1 MIGRHLAHR
10 AALTAAVGCSFL
22 LALSA
27 AAPAALAAELKV
39 MSTVA
44 LTATLDDL
52 KPKFESA
59 TGHKL
64 TIVYSVIA
72 DLKKRI
78 QEGETTDVMFLSR
91 AALDDLQT
99 QGKVASGSIVN
110 VASSSVAIAVRAGA
124 PKPDISTSDAL
135 KRTLLAGKSIVYADP
150 AKGGA
155 SGVHFAKVLEKLAIA
170 DQMKSK
176 TILVPRAQAAEVVS
190 KGEAELG
197 VAMASEIVPITGAQL
212 VGPLPGDLGM
222 VLVFSAGVGAASKDA
237 TAAKALIEFVTGPTG
252 AAALKATGMG
262 PA

>member
-1 MIGRHLAHR
+1 MVRRGIAHWTVLM
-10 AALTAAVGCSFL
+10 AAIGCSLL
-22 LALSA
+22 LALYA
-27 AAPAALAAELKV
+27 GAPVALAGELKV

-44 LTATLDDL
+44 LSATLDDL

-59 TGHKL
+59 SGHKV

-78 QEGETTDVMFLSR
+78 QDGEKADVMLLSR

-110 VASSSVAIAVRAGA
+110 VASSSVAIATRVGA

-155 SGVHFAKVLEKLAIA
+155 SGVHFAKVLERLAIA
-170 DQMKSK
+170 DEMRPK
-176 TILVPRAQAAEVVS
+176 TILVPGAQAAEVVS

-197 VAMASEIVPITGAQL
+197 VAMASEIVPIAGAQL
-212 VGPLPGDLGM
+212 IGPLPGDLGM
-222 VLVFSAGVGAASKDA
+222 VLVFAAGIGSMSTESA
-237 TAAKALIEFVTGPTG
+237 AAKALVQFITGPAG
-252 AAALKATGMG
+252 SGVLKSKGLD

>member
-1 MIGRHLAHR
+1 MIGRRLAHR
-10 AALTAAVGCSFL
+10 TAMTAAIACSLL
-22 LALSA
+22 LALTV
-27 AAPAALAAELKV
+27 AAPAALAADLKI

-44 LTATLDDL
+44 LTAVLDDL

-78 QEGETTDVMFLSR
+78 QDGETADVMFLSR

-99 QGKVASGSIVN
+99 QGKVAAGSIVN

-124 PKPDISTSDAL
+124 PKPDISTGDAL
-135 KRTLLAGKSIVYADP
+135 KRTLLAGKSVVYADP

-170 DQMKSK
+170 DEMKSK
-176 TILVPRAQAAEVVS
+176 TTLVPGAQAADVVS

-197 VAMASEIVPITGAQL
+197 VAMASEIVPVTGAQL

-222 VLVFSAGVGAASKDA
+222 VLVFSGGIGTASKDS
-237 TAAKALIEFVTGPTG
+237 TAAKALIQFITSPDG
-252 AAALKATGMG
+252 AAVLKSTGLD

>member
-1 MIGRHLAHR
+1 MVRRQVPQCTAM
-10 AALTAAVGCSFL
+10 TAAIGCSLL
-22 LALSA
+22 LALCA
-27 AAPAALAAELKV
+27 GAPAAFASELKV

-59 TGHKL
+59 TGHKV

-78 QEGETTDVMFLSR
+78 QDGETADVMLLSR

-99 QGKVASGSIVN
+99 LGKVASGSIVN

-135 KRTLLAGKSIVYADP
+135 KRTLLASKSIVYADP

-155 SGVHFAKVLEKLAIA
+155 SGVHFAKVLERLAIA
-170 DQMKSK
+170 DEMRPK
-176 TILVPRAQAAEVVS
+176 TILVPGAQAAEVVS

-197 VAMASEIVPITGAQL
+197 VAMASEIVPIAGAHL
-212 VGPLPGDLGM
+212 VGSLPGELGM
-222 VLVFSAGVGAASKDA
+222 VLTFSAGIGPTTTESAAANALIQFITGPAGAAVLKSK
-237 TAAKALIEFVTGPTG
+237 
-252 AAALKATGMG
+252 GMD

>member
-1 MIGRHLAHR
+1 MIRRHVAHSTTM
-10 AALTAAVGCSFL
+10 TAAIACSL
-22 LALSA
+22 ILALSA
-27 AAPAALAAELKV
+27 AAPAALAADLKV

-44 LTATLDDL
+44 LSATLDDL
-52 KPKFESA
+52 KPKFERE
-59 TGHKL
+59 TGHTL

-78 QEGETTDVMFLSR
+78 QEGETADVMLLSR
-91 AALDDLQT
+91 AALDDLQN
-99 QGKVASGSIVN
+99 QGKVAAGSIVN

-135 KRTLLAGKSIVYADP
+135 KQALLDGKSIVYADP

-155 SGVHFAKVLEKLAIA
+155 SGVHFAKVLDRLGIA

-176 TILVPRAQAAEVVS
+176 TTLVPGAQAAEVVS

-197 VAMASEIVPITGAQL
+197 VAMASEIVPIAGAQL

-222 VLVFSAGVGAASKDA
+222 VLVFSAGIGPTSKDPAASNALIKFITGPAGAA
-237 TAAKALIEFVTGPTG
+237 V
-252 AAALKATGMG
+252 LKAKGMD